1 MKDKCC
7 YLVDVMVGRGHGL
20 VQAAK
25 LINKLQP
32 LGRGLLYIF
41 IMASFGPD

>member
-25 LINKLQP
+25 LNKLQP